1 MKCLYYVTPT
11 LVSARSISD
20 DLHEAG
26 INDWF
31 FHIISKD
38 EAGLKNEK
46 LHSSNYFETLDLVRT
61 GVIGANIGFIIGVI
75 GAGLLMIYE
84 PFGPDVSKVVY
95 FLVAAF
101 ATLFGAWVGGLLGVG
116 NENSKLRRFHD
127 DIDAGKYLILIYA
140 QKAQEEAVR
149 NMMSSNHTEARLVG
163 VDRHFINPFSRV
175 RRRSRDAKH
184 VTVFFNDLTGDRVW
198 RWQLF

>member
-11 LVSARSISD
+11 LVSAHRISD

-46 LHSSNYFETLDLVRT
+46 LHSSNYFETLDFVRT
-61 GVIGANIGFIIGVI
+61 GFIGANIGFIIGVI
-75 GAGLLMIYE
+75 AAAVLMIQE
-84 PFGPDVSKVVY
+84 PFGPDVSNVVY

-127 DIDAGKYLILIYA
+127 DIEAGKYLILIYA
-140 QKAQEEAVR
+140 QKAQEDMVRTMMSEKHPEAVL
-149 NMMSSNHTEARLVG
+149 SG

-175 RRRSRDAKH
+175 RRARRQR
-184 VTVFFNDLTGDRVW
+184 TT
-198 RWQLF
+198 Q